1 MSRDVEEL
9 ISGYLDESLTEDEQ
23 QELAEWI
30 KSDQA
35 NARHFAKAVMLHD
48 RLQCEVGAEAET
60 RKSLDEPAVAET
72 EEPKIVPFP
81 FSGVGTRVL
90 QLAAAVVLMLAILYW
105 PTGPE
110 NQVVEAP
117 VEPTGFATVAH
128 VLSAEFENGSD
139 LTKGQ
144 RLGEQT
150 IALKSGLLRLQFDTG
165 VEVTLQGPAKYDLL
179 RVDRTRLTSGLLTAD
194 VPPGAEG
201 FRVDTPTAEVTDLG
215 TSFGVRF
222 DANGASHVSV
232 FDGKVEIEEPESGE
246 KKLLKEGEAARVT
259 AEHKLE
265 SAEFDT
271 KPFERVWPIST
282 GIVES
287 SEIFQLAP
295 PWPRRLSFISSDDHV
310 YLIPDGFRRRL
321 QNELRVNIS
330 EPGEVVT
337 EDQLT
342 PKTISPGHPVRAFI
356 IQHQPETP
364 RQRGEVKR
372 MVGSITFD
380 RPILGV
386 IVSEEELQM
395 SSRRFSKRRVRPQPR
410 RQLEFTGVP
419 AGDRLTL
426 SKDRLTLTIDLA
438 APNLSIDVLR
448 VIVDARPPLRMA
460 RQGMGKGKAKGKP
473 KGKGK
478 RF

>member
-1 MSRDVEEL
+1 MSRDIEEL
-9 ISGYLDESLTEDEQ
+9 ISGYLDESLNEDEQ
-23 QELAEWI
+23 RELSEWI
-30 KSDQA
+30 KADTV
-35 NARHFAKAVMLHD
+35 NAKHFAKAVMLHD
-48 RLQCEVGAEAET
+48 RLQCEVKAQAEAE
-60 RKSLDEPAVAET
+60 EEET
-72 EEPKIVPFP
+72 KIVPIR

-90 QLAAAVVLMLAILYW
+90 QLAAAMVLILAILYW
-105 PTGPE
+105 PTGPK

-117 VEPTGFATVAH
+117 VEPPGFATLAH
-128 VLSAEFENGSD
+128 ALGAEFESGSN
-139 LTKGQ
+139 LATGQ
-144 RLGEQT
+144 RLGAQT
-150 IALKSGLLRLQFDTG
+150 ISLKSGLVRLQFDTG
-165 VEVTLQGPAKYDLL
+165 VEVTLQGPAEYELFQA
-179 RVDRTRLTSGLLTAD
+179 DRTKLTSGLLTAN

-215 TSFGVRF
+215 TSFGVRL

-265 SAEFDT
+265 SEEFDT
-271 KPFERVWPIST
+271 KPFESVWPIST

-287 SEIFQLAP
+287 TGVFQMAP

-310 YLIPDGFRRRL
+310 YLFPDGYRRRL
-321 QNELRVNIS
+321 GSELRVNIS
-330 EPGEVVT
+330 EPGAVVT

-342 PKTISPGHPVRAFI
+342 PKTIAPGHPVRAFI
-356 IQHQPETP
+356 VLHQPEKS
-364 RQRGEVKR
+364 RQRGEAKR

-386 IVSEEELQM
+386 IVSENELRD
-395 SSRRFSKRRVRPQPR
+395 SARRFSKRKVRPQPR
-410 RQLEFTGVP
+410 RQLEFSGLP
-419 AGDRLTL
+419 AGDRVTL

-438 APNLSIDVLR
+438 APNRSLDIMR

-460 RQGMGKGKAKGKP
+460 RHGKGKG